1 MTKPLLALAA
11 AAALV
16 IGLLQSAQAAPSA
29 HVAAKPAARECGLPT
44 KRPLWIDF
52 GDGSVPFWE
61 LFAQPGLVSAAANF
75 RYPPQ
80 IRAKGGNTIYFDL
93 NFHRRLGSPAK
104 PQAAGRGHWRV
115 PTGCS
120 STPPPRAGCNR
131 PWIALNELFGANLPT
146 PWSAT
151 NTVYRAQRPR
161 LHQDPRR
168 DTAPTS
174 SCS

>member
-16 IGLLQSAQAAPSA
+16 IGLLQSAQAAPSQS
-29 HVAAKPAARECGLPT
+29 AAKPAASQCGLPT

-80 IRAKGGNTIYFDL
+80 IRARGGNTIYFDL
-93 NFHRRLGSPAK
+93 NFHRRLGSPGK
-104 PQAAGRGHWRV
+104 PQPLDAVLESANRLFYYASASS
-115 PTGCS
+115 GCD
-120 STPPPRAGCNR
+120 R

-146 PWSAT
+146 PW
-151 NTVYRAQRPR
+151 
-161 LHQDPRR
+161 
-168 DTAPTS
+168 
-174 SCS
+174 